1 MSYASAQSS
10 FPPLKVS
17 VSQQISLV
25 SGADITFYNQILP
38 SGSYLIT
45 GVVQLQS
52 IANLNNVYV
61 SALNGLQPSKLALFG
76 ITSSAITSLY
86 APLNLC
92 YYSDG
97 ITACDISVIVSTAG
111 AVVWSIG
118 SGSLIQIQRLS

>member
-1 MSYASAQSS
+1 MSYASAEIPQ
-10 FPPLKVS
+10 LKVS
-17 VSQQISLV
+17 IPQQISLA
-25 SGADITFYNQILP
+25 SGADITFFNRVLAK
-38 SGSYLIT
+38 GSYLIT
-45 GVVQLQS
+45 GVVQIQS
-52 IANLNNVYV
+52 SANLNNVYV

-92 YYSDG
+92 YYSNG
-97 ITACDISVIVSTAG
+97 ITACEISVLVSTAG